1 MSSQVVTAYPAA
13 VAAVPGRSSVKNFT
27 HFGGRHCE
35 TSALQKVLAHSGIHY
50 SEEFLFGMAGGVGF
64 VFWLA
69 GKETV
74 PFVGGR
80 NGKFPDFIMR
90 GGEAVGQRISVVTT
104 TSDKRAYQRLMADLE
119 RGQPVVCYGDI
130 LFLPYFHVTRHF
142 GGHAFVVYGIDE
154 ANDQVWI
161 SDRGREPQ
169 VISRSDLAKAR
180 NSKTKVFAPH
190 NAQLQITMDAT
201 AKLDPKSVRR
211 AVLDSCDAMQNPPI
225 RNFGLPGLEK
235 FRSYLRDAFG
245 RLPALALCDLALT
258 TYVNLQLAGTGGC
271 AFRRM
276 YREFL
281 IEAAQLDDRLPLD
294 EALPWLDRAI
304 GAWEKLIDGLLPP
317 LGTAI
322 AELRRNLDT
331 KEHAFEQGGQQG
343 FELSSHCQ
351 AEIQRLHPD
360 AADELLLHRTHLMDA
375 ADHLQEIQKAEA
387 ACFEVLD
394 RRLR

>member
-1 MSSQVVTAYPAA
+1 MSSPITATYPAA
-13 VAAVPGRSSVKNFT
+13 VSTGQGCIAVRDFAN
-27 HFGGRHCE
+27 FGGRHCE
-35 TSALQKVLAHSGIHY
+35 TSALQKVLDHAGIHY
-50 SEEFLFGMAGGVGF
+50 SEEFLFGMAGGAGF

-69 GKETV
+69 GNETV

-80 NGKFPDFIMR
+80 NGKFPEFIMR
-90 GGEAVGQRISVVTT
+90 AGEAVGQKVSVVTT
-104 TSDKRAYQRLMADLE
+104 TSDKRAYQRLIAELE
-119 RGQPVVCYGDI
+119 QGQPVVCYGDI
-130 LFLPYFHVTRHF
+130 LFLPYFHASRHF

-169 VISRSDLAKAR
+169 TVSRSDLAMAR

-201 AKLDPKSVRR
+201 AELGKESVRR
-211 AVLDSCDAMQNPPI
+211 AVLESCDAMRNPPI

-235 FRSYLRDAFG
+235 FRSYLRDAFS

-276 YREFL
+276 YRDFL
-281 IEAAQLDDRLPLD
+281 IEAADCDRRLPLD
-294 EALPWLDRAI
+294 EALPWLNRAI
-304 GAWEKLIDGLLPP
+304 IAWGKLIDGLLPP
-317 LGTAI
+317 IGAAI
-322 AELRRNLDT
+322 SELRKNLDA
-331 KEHAFEQGGQQG
+331 KERAFEQGGEEG
-343 FELSSHCQ
+343 FQLGSRCQ
-351 AEIQRLHPD
+351 AEIQRLRPD
-360 AADELLLHRTHLMDA
+360 AAGELSRHRAELMEA
-375 ADHLQEIQKAEA
+375 ADHLQEIQREEA
-387 ACFEVLD
+387 ACFEILD

>member
-1 MSSQVVTAYPAA
+1 MSSPSTATYPTVVSAGQGCIA
-13 VAAVPGRSSVKNFT
+13 VKDFAN
-27 HFGGRHCE
+27 FGGRHCE
-35 TSALQKVLAHSGIHY
+35 TSALQKVLDHAGIHY

-80 NGKFPDFIMR
+80 NGKFPEFIMHA
-90 GGEAVGQRISVVTT
+90 GEAVGQRVSVVTT
-104 TSDKRAYQRLMADLE
+104 TSDKRAYHRLVADLE

-154 ANDQVWI
+154 VNDQVWI

-169 VISRSDLAKAR
+169 IVSRSDLAKAR

-190 NAQLQITMDAT
+190 NAQLQITIDAA
-201 AKLDPKSVRR
+201 AKLNPKSVRR
-211 AVLDSCDAMQNPPI
+211 AVLESCDAMQNPPI

-235 FRSYLRDAFG
+235 FRSYMRDAFG
-245 RLPALALCDLALT
+245 RLPALELCELALT

-271 AFRRM
+271 AFRCM

-281 IEAAQLDDRLPLD
+281 IEAAQLDDRLPL
-294 EALPWLDRAI
+294 EEVLPWLDRAI
-304 GAWEKLIDGLLPP
+304 GGWEKLIDGLLPP
-317 LGTAI
+317 VGTAI

-351 AEIQRLHPD
+351 AEIQRLRPD
-360 AADELLLHRTHLMDA
+360 AAGELSRHRAQLMEA
-375 ADHLQEIQKAEA
+375 ADHLQEIQRAEA
-387 ACFEVLD
+387 TCFEILD